1 MNASPVVPIVPPM
14 VSRACGLFLRSP
26 AKAAERLTASSRT
39 AVYRVALHHGPSVI
53 VKLYSRT
60 ARRNALT
67 EATAIRAVSAAVPVP
82 RVLGYGTTSTTGA
95 TALITSDLG
104 PDTLG
109 SAVRSGSVP
118 RLQALRDLGTLLG
131 RVHEAPV
138 TTAAPQR
145 QAVET
150 VASLSRH
157 CPPDVLDRLA
167 PALAIITGT
176 PDEASAVWCHGDPH
190 LDNVVLAGTRQT
202 RHLVDFTDAA
212 PRRREADLAHALV
225 MTDAHAQWDRHA
237 ILGAYPHAVSD
248 THLAAW
254 SAFVTVSCW
263 THASPGS
270 NRTIWSDRLAE
281 LSRRTPHLFRPH
293 TGHSHAPNARRRAR

>member
-1 MNASPVVPIVPPM
+1 MNASLVVPTVPPM

-26 AKAAERLTASSRT
+26 AKTAERLTAGSRT

-53 VKLYSRT
+53 VKLYSHT

-118 RLQALRDLGTLLG
+118 RLQALRDLGALLG

-138 TTAAPQR
+138 TTAAPGHL
-145 QAVET
+145 AVET
-150 VASLSRH
+150 VGSLSRR
-157 CPPDVLDRLA
+157 CSPDVLDRLA

-176 PDEASAVWCHGDPH
+176 PDEASTVWCHGDPH

-225 MTDAHAQWDRHA
+225 MTDAHEQWDRHA
-237 ILGAYPHAVSD
+237 FLGAYPHAVSD

-270 NRTIWSDRLAE
+270 NQTIWSDRLAE

-293 TGHSHAPNARRRAR
+293 AGHSHAPNARRRAR